1 MAAWANQDG
10 PPRFF
15 TSNNMNPVPN
25 GTGAQGVLV
34 PGWDK
39 QEKADMMQFR
49 TFSNPRFL
57 EQIGRGTLALLLA
70 QFAPE
75 FAHQGVAL
83 PAESLDDEAYY
94 SEVARLPEAPERL
107 MEALHGIETMA
118 TDRGRERLSQA
129 IQASR
134 LEVERRGEAT
144 HAEFATRVL
153 LVQPE
158 LFAQQEEETRITG
171 LTSFEYYG
179 SATPEDRSA
188 MFTPPDDAA
197 LQRMR
202 ADIDSWLA
210 VHRDREER
218 VTDMEVFSH
227 DGEWVFFI
235 RRGDACKRVPV
246 VEGERV
252 MMRQFRPARD
262 LVAAYSPK
270 RDELRLHGRSMR
282 EKQML
287 RELFGWRLFGD
298 LRRFS
303 TRRQFTLEP
312 LRTEGAE
319 ALVAPPGCG
328 IEKIELKGIG
338 VYSEQQRQTQWV
350 AQTDEKSELVVVPRK
365 GRLTRAAFHLY
376 FKGQRRPRAIQISEG
391 NVLRMSRHC
400 DGTAV
405 HRWLTERGFR
415 CANSNHGW
423 TPMNTDVGGLWE

>member
-1 MAAWANQDG
+1 MVKDD
-10 PPRFF
+10 PPRFL
-15 TSNNMNPVPN
+15 TSDNMNPVPN

-49 TFSNPRFL
+49 TFANPRFL

-94 SEVARLPEAPERL
+94 QQVARLPEAPERL

-134 LEVERRGEAT
+134 LEVERRGEVT
-144 HAEFATRVL
+144 HAEFATQVL

-158 LFAQQEEETRITG
+158 LFAQQQEETRITG

-179 SATPEDRSA
+179 STEPVDPSAT
-188 MFTPPDDAA
+188 FTPPAEA
-197 LQRMR
+197 TLQRMR

-210 VHRDREER
+210 VHRDREEQ
-218 VTDMEVFSH
+218 VTDMEVFPH

-235 RRGDACKRVPV
+235 RRGDACKRLPV

-262 LVAAYSPK
+262 LVAAYSPQ

-312 LRTEGAE
+312 LRVDGAE

-328 IEKIELKGIG
+328 IDRIVLRALDGYAKDEDGQQWSWKAE
-338 VYSEQQRQTQWV
+338 EQLEV
-350 AQTDEKSELVVVPRK
+350 SAVPAG
-365 GRLTRAAFHLY
+365 GRLLRAVFDLY
-376 FKGQRRPRAIQISEG
+376 FTGQRRPRGVQLRAG
-391 NVLRMSRHC
+391 NQLRMSRHC
-400 DGTAV
+400 DATAV

-415 CANSNHGW
+415 TVTHGW
-423 TPMNTDVGGLWE
+423 TRMKTDTL